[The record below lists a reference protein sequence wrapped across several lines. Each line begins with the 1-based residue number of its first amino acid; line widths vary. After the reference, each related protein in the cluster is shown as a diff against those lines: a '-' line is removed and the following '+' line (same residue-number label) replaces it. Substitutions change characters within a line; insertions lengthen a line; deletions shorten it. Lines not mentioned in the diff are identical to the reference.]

1 MVKVIVGLKGTGKTK
16 TLIQLV
22 NNATETSNGSVVCI
36 EKGDKLNFDISHKAR
51 LIDAQAFF
59 IDDAEALYGFI
70 AGIAAMNHDITDIF
84 VDSALKI
91 CKDDLP
97 AFDKFVTEVNGLSEK
112 FGINCVMTAS
122 VAPENCSELLKKFF

>member
-1 MVKVIVGLKGTGKTK
+1 MVKLIVGLKGTGKTK
-16 TLIQLV
+16 NLIRLA
-22 NNATETSNGSVVCI
+22 NAAVETSTGSVICI

-70 AGIAAMNHDITDIF
+70 AGIAASNHDITDVF

-91 CKDDLP
+91 CGDDIE
-97 AFDKFVTEVNGLSEK
+97 AFEKFLTEVNGLSEK
-112 FGINCVMTAS
+112 FAFHCIMTAS
-122 VAPENCSELLKKFF
+122 VAEDACTELMRKFL